1 MGLTCCERGTL
12 RRRSWGTCGGAT
24 RLRRSR
30 PGQTFHNGGF
40 LFDAHLADSL
50 ARSPSV
56 PPLSHTDYANAHQ
69 TGFPQSRLRFRLWS
83 SDHKLT
89 RRRQS
94 THLRMQRAIAR
105 LHPKRPY
112 LHQVKVVLEL
122 CNQVVLAFEQAGAL
136 HLVATQEFDRLQ
148 LQEVLLGPRWIED
161 D

>member
-1 MGLTCCERGTL
+1 VNAEPSAGEVGEPAAVQLGFDDHGLGKLFIT
-12 RRRSWGTCGGAT
+12 AA
-24 RLRRSR
+24 
-30 PGQTFHNGGF
+30 

-56 PPLSHTDYANAHQ
+56 PPVSHTDYANAHQ